1 MNCHKNLSLKLV
13 RKLCRVQPLNGVY
26 RYRDGHYGLYFR
38 FRRLQNQIT
47 FPAPSTACPSIIE
60 EMITMKNKTFR
71 LYFRKV
77 S

>member
-38 FRRLQNQIT
+38 YIPRLGVEPGIV
-47 FPAPSTACPSIIE
+47 STPKRGI
-60 EMITMKNKTFR
+60 
-71 LYFRKV
+71 
-77 S
+77 